1 LALKNIKKLK
11 QELEQAR
18 IYFNFWTENRHLPT
32 AAETADYFAGR
43 LAKLRKEIKDVEDKH
58 KHNSD
63 LG

>member
-1 LALKNIKKLK
+1 MSIEKLK
-11 QELEQAR
+11 AELQQAQT
-18 IYFNFWTENRHLPT
+18 YFNFWTENRHLPT

-63 LG
+63 IG

>member
-1 LALKNIKKLK
+1 LKNIEKLK
-11 QELEQAR
+11 QELEQAQ
-18 IYFNFWTENRHLPT
+18 IYFNFWTDNRHLPT

-63 LG
+63 PG

>member
-1 LALKNIKKLK
+1 LKNIKKLK

-43 LAKLRKEIKDVEDKH
+43 LSKLRKEIKDVEDKH